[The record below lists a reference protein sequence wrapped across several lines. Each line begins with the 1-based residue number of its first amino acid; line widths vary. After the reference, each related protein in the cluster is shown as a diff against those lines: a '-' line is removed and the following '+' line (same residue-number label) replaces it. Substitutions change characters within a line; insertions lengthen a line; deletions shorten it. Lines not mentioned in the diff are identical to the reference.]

1 MIYIAAVDIEIQ
13 HDQSINTASSTV
25 VSLLVLLN
33 VEMKL
38 VRKVRNLCAIKTG
51 RGLNPAPT
59 LTQWAAGG
67 FPEF

>member
-13 HDQSINTASSTV
+13 SITASSTV

-38 VRKVRNLCAIKTG
+38 VRKVRDLCAIKTG

-59 LTQWAAGG
+59 LTQ
-67 FPEF
+67 